1 MRSAKKLGRRTK
13 VLLWSLSPF
22 VVGIAL
28 WSYTGFRL
36 ERAIEAERAQLKQ
49 LGAVTSI
56 EEYVALSTHEG
67 TDASPEI
74 REAFELFTTIPNDLV
89 SGFNPNRSDS
99 NISKQEA
106 FFAEQFKP
114 VYELLRSASK
124 KDCLRF
130 NRTGANSLIWNPP
143 NAVPGTSAVSSMPV
157 EIGFYRRLR
166 SYLAKYS
173 YHLAKTGDAER
184 AIEAVE
190 ALHGLA
196 DLKKKVPTVWFLP
209 GWQVDSVGE
218 DAMSVYVAQLLSDK
232 EHLRSILSLMDHDR
246 ELPSTK
252 YFYSGEPLLGE
263 LEALNNVNE
272 PLDFKGIFKGKFPT
286 REQLYLAT
294 PRGKSTVS
302 LEVLRAWRVV
312 FEQMPADEWDS
323 RGIRKAHEA
332 GEMHVLHLDGAV
344 GKATQLFFLPSWQ
357 LKELPL
363 MAQAGRRTARTALRL
378 LLHKAEHG
386 TFPAALPDFGEAS
399 LDPFTGKP
407 LRLFR
412 DAKHLYIYSVG
423 VDRVDNKGSWSE
435 EAGLIKL
442 RL

>member
-1 MRSAKKLGRRTK
+1 MRPAKRLRRRTK
-13 VLLWSLSPF
+13 ILLWSLSPF
-22 VVGIAL
+22 VLGGVL
-28 WSYTGFRL
+28 WSYTGLRL
-36 ERAIEAERAQLKQ
+36 ERAIEDERAQLKL

-56 EEYVALSTHEG
+56 DDYVALSSHDG
-67 TDASPEI
+67 TDASPEL
-74 REAFELFTTIPNDLV
+74 RKAFELFTAIPADLV
-89 SGFNPNRSDS
+89 GGFNPNKSDS
-99 NISKQEA
+99 TISKQEA
-106 FFAEQFKP
+106 FFAESFKP

-124 KDCLRF
+124 KDSLRF
-130 NRTGANSLIWNPP
+130 NRTADSLIWNSP
-143 NAVPGTSAVSSMPV
+143 NAVPGSSAVSSMPV

-184 AIEAVE
+184 AIGAVE
-190 ALHGLA
+190 TLHGLA
-196 DLKKKVPTVWFLP
+196 DLKKKVPTVWFMP
-209 GWQVDSVGE
+209 GWQVDSAGE
-218 DAMSVYVAQLLSDK
+218 DSMSVHVAQLLADK
-232 EHLRSILSLMDHDR
+232 EHIRSILKLIDHDR

-286 REQLYLAT
+286 KEQLYLAT

-312 FEQMPADEWDS
+312 FEQMPKDEWDS
-323 RGIRKAHEA
+323 KGIRKAHEA
-332 GEMHVLHLDGAV
+332 GEMHVLNLEGAV
-344 GKATQLFFLPSWQ
+344 GKASQLFFLPSWQ

-386 TFPAALPDFGEAS
+386 SFPAALPDYGEAS
-399 LDPFTGKP
+399 LDPFSKKP

-412 DAKHLYIYSVG
+412 DARHLYIYSVG